1 MLWMKTFSTIMQ
13 HTNDVLF
20 ASQIYTHTHT
30 DGYTQ
35 MDTLRA
41 HVSYSDNTQTSHD
54 VISCLT
60 LAVREMYVGKCRSRP
75 RM

>member
-1 MLWMKTFSTIMQ
+1 MMYCLP
-13 HTNDVLF
+13 
-20 ASQIYTHTHT
+20 YTHTHT
-30 DGYTQ
+30 HTQ

-75 RM
+75 RIQTTGELGLYMGRNYGA